1 MKHLFYKTGVDIAST
16 KSMYNFLKNHFQYFT
31 MNSWNGLKSIANN
44 VKLYNLGLGGDYD
57 KLLDYI
63 FTEDDN
69 DLIDALNFVVEEFE
83 ENHKGYKVG
92 FNGNSCGYLV
102 LYNDHN
108 MRSILPD
115 YFDHDSYEDW
125 LEELKDYDENVNWYK
140 DDLRSLTKLVRD
152 FDLLCDE
159 LRDICN
165 NYLQSL

>member
-16 KSMYNFLKNHFQYFT
+16 KSMYNFLKSHFQYFT

-44 VKLYNLGLGGDYD
+44 VKLYNLELDGDYD

-69 DLIDALNFVVEEFE
+69 DLIDALNFAVEEFE

-115 YFDHDSYEDW
+115 YFDYDSYEDW
-125 LEELKDYDENVNWYK
+125 LEELKDYGENVNWYK